1 MKIIK
6 AYHKATEDI
15 AKVFV
20 KKYFPDEIYGKYTF
34 WVGDQIGGVFSVSD
48 MFLNIDQ
55 MIIMLENK
63 AKFEQ
68 LYDYYWAEVEA
79 MSEEPPRSLGI
90 NFENYIK
97 YGWVNKPDDITV
109 STGSE
114 K

>member
-1 MKIIK
+1 MKVIK

-20 KKYFPDEIYGKYTF
+20 KKYFPNEICGKDTF

-68 LYDYYWAEVEA
+68 LYDYYWAAVDA
-79 MSEEPPRSLGI
+79 GMEEPSRELGI

-97 YGWVNKPDDITV
+97 YGWVNKPDHIRV
-109 STGSE
+109 STEGGR
-114 K
+114 